1 MGEGGVR
8 EKSLLEELQD
18 LNIEDNIKERL
29 VGKYWDEMEKY
40 REDIKT
46 FVKCFQ
52 SEKVRNYINET
63 FKGGFV
69 PVF

>member
-1 MGEGGVR
+1 M
-8 EKSLLEELQD
+8 KT
-18 LNIEDNIKERL
+18 
-29 VGKYWDEMEKY
+29 
-40 REDIKT
+40 DIKT